1 MAAAATGGSIAVS
14 SFLSSSNF
22 SHNVTTKS
30 PPSTL
35 SSLMLCKCKC
45 KSIYASGRNLACFA
59 VQESSAAVAAETKEK
74 KEEKEKEEEKTA
86 EKPAPAAKKK
96 PAAKA
101 AAKSLPQMM
110 EEEVIPQLRT
120 ILEAQQ
126 DITDLQLSFQD
137 NKLEGS
143 FLKKEYPYSFWALFP
158 DGVLTGPKGFCLS
171 SYGTEVSTVEPF
183 LIDEKKITA
192 AHVIFWVEKR
202 LAAQGILP
210 VWQE

>member
-1 MAAAATGGSIAVS
+1 MLTFFPTYILK
-14 SFLSSSNF
+14 FKKKKKK
-22 SHNVTTKS
+22 KS
-30 PPSTL
+30 
-35 SSLMLCKCKC
+35 
-45 KSIYASGRNLACFA
+45 
-59 VQESSAAVAAETKEK
+59 VAAETKEK

-137 NKLEGS
+137 NKVS
-143 FLKKEYPYSFWALFP
+143 FSY
-158 DGVLTGPKGFCLS
+158 LS
-171 SYGTEVSTVEPF
+171 KYV
-183 LIDEKKITA
+183 ITMQ
-192 AHVIFWVEKR
+192 VK
-202 LAAQGILP
+202 
-210 VWQE
+210 